1 MLNLFKR
8 RRPSSPLFDFIKGV
22 TPQRAANF
30 LDANVNSPRIVGL
43 SIFMFT
49 NALAGHFLRGIDEED
64 SIPMEADSRDVFA
77 FETLAFAAFGL
88 RDQYTRLA
96 LEDGNRNLSPVA
108 SDGFRHGLEL
118 GCKMILDTTKWNCR
132 KLFYDRVISY
142 VKVGGIGDPK
152 EAAERF
158 RFLLMT
164 IGKAQSPCAEYGRVS
179 LDLAGTVQSYAAV
192 MAFAATMPKG
202 YAETLRNVGE
212 ELNIAGL

>member
-8 RRPSSPLFDFIKGV
+8 RRPPSPLFDFIKGV

-30 LDANVNSPRIVGL
+30 LDANVSSPRLVGL
-43 SIFMFT
+43 SVFMFT
-49 NALAGHFLRGIDEED
+49 NALAGHFLRSVDDED
-64 SIPMEADSRDVFA
+64 AIPLEASSRDVFA

-96 LEDGNRNLSPVA
+96 LEDGNRTLSPVA

-118 GCKMILDTTKWNCR
+118 GCTMILDTTKWNCR

-142 VKVGGIGDPK
+142 VKVGTMGDPK
-152 EAAERF
+152 DAAERF

-164 IGKAQSPCAEYGRVS
+164 IGKAQSPNAEYGRANF
-179 LDLAGTVQSYAAV
+179 DLADTIQSYAAV
-192 MAFAATMPKG
+192 MSFAATMPKG

>member
-1 MLNLFKR
+1 MLNILKR
-8 RRPSSPLFDFIKGV
+8 RRTSPLFDFIKGI

-30 LDANVNSPRIVGL
+30 LDANVNSPRLVGL

-49 NALAGHFLRGIDEED
+49 NALAGHFLRGADED
-64 SIPMEADSRDVFA
+64 GNISVAVGSRDVFA
-77 FETLAFAAFGL
+77 FETLAFSAFAL

-96 LEDGNRNLSPVA
+96 VEDGSRTLSPLA

-118 GCKMILDTTKWNCR
+118 GCTMILDTTKWNCR

-142 VKVGGIGDPK
+142 VKVGGMGDPK

-164 IGKAQSPCAEYGRVS
+164 IGKAQSPCLEYGRVS
-179 LDLAGTVQSYAAV
+179 LDLADTVQSYTAV